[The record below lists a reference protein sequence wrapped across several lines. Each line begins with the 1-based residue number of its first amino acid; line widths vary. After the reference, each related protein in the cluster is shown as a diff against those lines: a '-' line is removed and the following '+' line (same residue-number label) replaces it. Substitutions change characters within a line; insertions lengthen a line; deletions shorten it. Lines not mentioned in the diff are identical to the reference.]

1 MVELDKFVFALERT
15 LELIQN
21 SKYDG
26 GLVCLEESIPLL
38 EKQLADYRKNG
49 KFGFWGKCK
58 LRFLFLPTNELQEI
72 SIINGW
78 GDEYLKIAETVDCYL
93 N

>member
-1 MVELDKFVFALERT
+1 MERT
-15 LELIQN
+15 LELVRG
-21 SKYDG
+21 SEYDG
-26 GLVCLEESIPLL
+26 GLAGLEEAESLL
-38 EKQLADYRKNG
+38 AAQLEDYRRNG

-72 SIINGW
+72 SIINDW